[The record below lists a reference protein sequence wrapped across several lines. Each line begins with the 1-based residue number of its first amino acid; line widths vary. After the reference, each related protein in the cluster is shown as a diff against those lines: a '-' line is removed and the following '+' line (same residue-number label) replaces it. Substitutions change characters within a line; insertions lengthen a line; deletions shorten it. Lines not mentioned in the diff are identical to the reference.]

1 MEKRNKIIIVI
12 CLLFSLF
19 MITGCKK
26 QEEEISIIKKEFE
39 SLNKDYRKVELDNN
53 NVFVLSSEEE
63 FDLLI
68 EDKESFV
75 VLYGDYKD
83 NYTRSV
89 ISLIDEVSKYQGISK
104 VYFINRENDI
114 PLLSGYIDGLLS
126 GSSNCISGLQIDSD
140 IELSEKMIK
149 ESKEKIT
156 GVIEPV
162 SIKINSCDINN
173 NGC

>member
-68 EDKESFV
+68 EDKESFI
-75 VLYGDYKD
+75 VLYG
-83 NYTRSV
+83 
-89 ISLIDEVSKYQGISK
+89 
-104 VYFINRENDI
+104 
-114 PLLSGYIDGLLS
+114 
-126 GSSNCISGLQIDSD
+126 SSFS
-140 IELSEKMIK
+140 
-149 ESKEKIT
+149 
-156 GVIEPV
+156 
-162 SIKINSCDINN
+162 
-173 NGC
+173 